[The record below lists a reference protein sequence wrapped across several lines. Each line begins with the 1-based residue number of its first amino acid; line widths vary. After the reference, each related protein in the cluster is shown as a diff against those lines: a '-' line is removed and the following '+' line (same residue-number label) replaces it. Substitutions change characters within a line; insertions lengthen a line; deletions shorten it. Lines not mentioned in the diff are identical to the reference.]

1 MLQSYLL
8 LCVSAFLAG
17 VVNSIAG
24 GGTLLT
30 FPALM
35 AILPAVEANATSTFA
50 LVPGSIAGAWG
61 YRREMSSLGKWVLLL
76 LGPSLLG
83 GLVGTLLVT
92 LLDPKYFQQTVPFL
106 ILLATLLFMSQPL
119 LGRWVGIGKSQA
131 APGQTKLA
139 ALVVFQFFV
148 AIYGGYFGAGVGIM
162 MLSALSLMGI
172 TDIHRM
178 NALKTLLAGCINTV
192 SVLVFV
198 SFGKVEWHYGL
209 AMAAAAI
216 VGGYTGA
223 AVARRMNRTLVR
235 WIVSAIGLSLSTY
248 YFLKQ
253 FGILS

>member
-1 MLQSYLL
+1 MLQTYML

-17 VVNSIAG
+17 IVNSIAG

-61 YRREMSSLGKWVLLL
+61 YRREMSASGKWVVLLL
-76 LGPSLLG
+76 APSLIG

-92 LLDPKYFQQTVPFL
+92 ELDPKYFQLTVPYL

-119 LGRWVGIGKSQA
+119 LGRWVGIGKSQTE
-131 APGQTKLA
+131 PKQKTLVM
-139 ALVVFQFFV
+139 LVVFQFLV
-148 AIYGGYFGAGVGIM
+148 AIYGGYFGAGIGIL
-162 MLSALSLMGI
+162 MLSALSLMGV

-192 SVLVFV
+192 SVLVFIC
-198 SFGKVEWHYGL
+198 FGKVDWQYGF

-223 AVARRMNRTLVR
+223 SVARRMNRTLVR
-235 WIVSAIGLSLSTY
+235 WIVIAIGLSLSAY

-253 FGILS
+253 FGIIS

>member
-1 MLQSYLL
+1 ML

-17 VVNSIAG
+17 IVNSIAG

-30 FPALM
+30 FPTLM

-61 YRREMSSLGKWVLLL
+61 YRREMASSGKWVVLLL
-76 LGPSLLG
+76 APSLLG

-92 LLDPKYFQQTVPFL
+92 ELDPKYFQRTVPYL

-119 LGRWVGIGKSQA
+119 VGRWLGIGKSQA
-131 APGQTKLA
+131 EPKRTTLV
-139 ALVVFQFFV
+139 ALVIFQFFV
-148 AIYGGYFGAGVGIM
+148 AIYGGYFGAGIGIL
-162 MLSALSLMGI
+162 MLSALSLMGV

-192 SVLVFV
+192 SVLVFICY
-198 SFGKVEWHYGL
+198 GKVDWQYGL

-216 VGGYTGA
+216 VGGYAGA
-223 AVARRMNRTLVR
+223 SVARRMNRTLVR
-235 WIVSAIGLSLSTY
+235 WIVIGIGLTLSAY

-253 FGILS
+253 FGILY